1 MAISKIDPAGLDLTG
16 DAAFDTDTLVVDAT
30 NNRVGIGTSSPSTN
44 LDFGAT
50 SNNSWIVTT
59 RKNGNSVNA
68 IGVNSDY
75 GMRFGAPSDIAS
87 GNALISFGSISASD
101 GSTFSEKM
109 RITSS
114 GNVGIGTSSPQREL
128 HIHSNAVSGCQIRL
142 ENTDGYAEINADDGG
157 LGFNIGATE
166 RMRIDSVGNVLMGTD
181 DEEMHIATSGNG
193 MVFTDGRLYVASTE
207 TGTGSVATFNRIS
220 SNGNIVNFRAS
231 GSTSVGFIGTQAGDL
246 YIANAIDVGLY
257 FESSGTDHI
266 APCNASGSKRD
277 NAIDLGASGTRF
289 DDVYATNGTIQTSDR
304 NEKQDIATLTP
315 AEMAVAARL
324 SNQFKTFR
332 WIDSVTEKG
341 DNARTHTGIIA
352 QDVQQAFTDEGL
364 DAGDYA
370 LFISTTWW
378 ETQTEV
384 PAVEAVEAQDAVYDE
399 DGNLVSEAIGAVEA
413 QEAYTRTDT
422 YGTADEAPEGATER
436 TRLGIRY
443 PELLSFMQA
452 YNDQRMASIEARLD
466 ALEAN

>member
-1 MAISKIDPAGLDLTG
+1 MEIGSGGSGASAVDMV
-16 DAAFDTDTLVVDAT
+16 FDT
-30 NNRVGIGTSSPSTN
+30 
-44 LDFGAT
+44 
-50 SNNSWIVTT
+50 
-59 RKNGNSVNA
+59 NG
-68 IGVNSDY
+68 
-75 GMRFGAPSDIAS
+75 
-87 GNALISFGSISASD
+87 
-101 GSTFSEKM
+101 
-109 RITSS
+109 
-114 GNVGIGTSSPQREL
+114 
-128 HIHSNAVSGCQIRL
+128 
-142 ENTDGYAEINADDGG
+142 
-157 LGFNIGATE
+157 TE

-220 SNGNIVNFRAS
+220 SNGNIINFRAS

-304 NEKQDIATLTP
+304 NEKQDIETLTT